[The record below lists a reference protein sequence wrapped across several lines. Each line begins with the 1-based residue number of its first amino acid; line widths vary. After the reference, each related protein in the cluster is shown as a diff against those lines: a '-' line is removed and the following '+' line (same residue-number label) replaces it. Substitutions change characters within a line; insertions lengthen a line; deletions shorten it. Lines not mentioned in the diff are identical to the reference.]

1 MNLIELQ
8 KENLN
13 RINHLR
19 RVQRLIESDT
29 FTHLWIEATSEK
41 REELTDQILLGN
53 ITHLELWVKE
63 SNQLD
68 LETMSLRQLRA
79 EAVRLQ
85 IPYYCRKSKSDLIWE
100 ILNANATNEKSASEE
115 TDRNQKRNG
124 TVHSEVGESESQ
136 NLQQIVPVG
145 GDSERVEGSLR
156 PIETNSRGIIS
167 CSSTRIQGTP

>member
-19 RVQRLIESDT
+19 RVQRLIENDT
-29 FTHLWIEATSEK
+29 FAHLWIEATSEK
-41 REELTDQILLGN
+41 REEITNQIRLGN

-85 IPYYCRKSKSDLIWE
+85 IPYYCRKSKADLIWE
-100 ILNANATNEKSASEE
+100 ILNAN
-115 TDRNQKRNG
+115 
-124 TVHSEVGESESQ
+124 
-136 NLQQIVPVG
+136 
-145 GDSERVEGSLR
+145 
-156 PIETNSRGIIS
+156 
-167 CSSTRIQGTP
+167 